1 MLDKQA
7 HREALEETRAVLC
20 NCGAWG
26 LSCLLCSLFSQ
37 FSVNFNLLSESAHGE
52 KEVRWPRGLI
62 ILPLFRRGE
71 GGQEGGKAAV
81 LMDIEGHVRSVLL
94 DTDCVRLT

>member
-1 MLDKQA
+1 M
-7 HREALEETRAVLC
+7 R
-20 NCGAWG
+20 
-26 LSCLLCSLFSQ
+26 
-37 FSVNFNLLSESAHGE
+37 GE

-62 ILPLFRRGE
+62 ILPFFRRGE

-81 LMDIEGHVRSVLL
+81 LMEIEGHVRSVLL